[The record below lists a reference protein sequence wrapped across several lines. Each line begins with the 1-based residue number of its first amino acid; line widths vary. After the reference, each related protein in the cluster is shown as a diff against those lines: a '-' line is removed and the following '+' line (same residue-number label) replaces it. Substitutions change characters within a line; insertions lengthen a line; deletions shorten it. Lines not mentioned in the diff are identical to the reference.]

1 MSERLLAPDHAARQR
16 VIAERA
22 RNVLLDAGAGGGKT
36 SLLVAR
42 LLDLVVPSDSARPAL
57 AMERSAAVTFT
68 RRAAGELSTRIRES
82 LLALLAEEP
91 PETQRAAQARTA
103 LTALDTAA
111 IGTIHSVA
119 DRLLRRYPLEA
130 GLSPAYELCDDIT
143 PLVAETFADL
153 HDACESGTLARE
165 LPSDAFPP
173 SVLAETEAT
182 FRATFEAGFSL
193 DVADRT
199 QFNTE
204 PGLPDL
210 LAAWIQQRDRTP
222 ATVAVP
228 AFPRAAFAAL
238 CAQFQHSA
246 RAFGGASPGVR
257 WLHRMADL
265 LDDIGA
271 DADPVTL
278 YARLARPLGKPPKFQ
293 KAKHFDGAREPWDF
307 YNLYKG
313 GSQRPPKPGTTG
325 TTGTRG
331 KASEDSLRDRLM
343 APLEQQM
350 AIRLARARPVALAL
364 YEQVKARHRAAD
376 QVDLLI
382 KLRDVLRDHP
392 PVRLAMQG
400 LFDHIFVDEFQDTD
414 PLQAEILLFLSEDGA
429 RATQWQDIEAAPGRL
444 TLVGDPQQSVYRF
457 RRADLRVYD
466 TVREVLLRG
475 GCLRETLTANFRSDP
490 SLIAWCNARFADIF
504 GHADSGGVAHAPME
518 PGRSTAGGARG
529 ARVRILSLDIPAKES
544 VDITRAREAR
554 AIASHL
560 HELVE
565 GGACIIPDPRD
576 GAPRPLRYGDIAVLA
591 VTTTKLRLLLEA
603 FDDAGVPSVASGG
616 TLFAGDPLHR
626 RFVLALCALANPLDG
641 PAQASLALA
650 PFTAVSLEEWG
661 IHRTGGVAPGAVEAQ
676 ALIDDVRRRAQSQP
690 LGATLRA
697 LLEETAIE
705 RVVSRE
711 PNGAVR
717 LARLRDFA
725 LELEVRALRDGHDL
739 PTLAAAVREWADDPP
754 QVSPAPLPDSDA
766 VQVMSIHQAKG
777 LEWPVVVVWDSRHK
791 MDDTPRRVAW
801 RVTHDDRAW
810 AVAVGPL
817 KWEEPAGG
825 KILAYEKE
833 QDRAERR
840 RLLYVAVTRAREWLI
855 LTRGGAESDLK
866 FIPNYLLNASPP
878 GSIEDVVVTFA
889 TRTAPVAVTAD
900 GNGWHVARAA
910 WTAEASAAV
919 SAHDVPQA
927 VAAAA
932 GVSDI
937 ADATHRRHGAVFGT
951 TVHQALGL
959 LLAGRAPNAAA
970 AVAQAANIAGLQ
982 AALTGDAIADVT
994 RALATLR
1001 EAGYTELPAGQC
1013 RLEYALGGRD
1023 ANGAHLLHGFADLV
1037 ARTHTSVDILDFKT
1051 DAPPSANGASIT
1063 ASYPA
1068 YAAQVRLYAQLLRD
1082 SGVAGLL
1089 PIRAGLLFSADGSL
1103 HWVD

>member
-1 MSERLLAPDHAARQR
+1 MSGRPLAPDHAARER

-42 LLDLVVPSDSARPAL
+42 LLDLVAPADSALPAL
-57 AMERSAAVTFT
+57 ALDRIAAVTFT

-91 PETQRAAQARTA
+91 PETHRAAQARDA

-130 GLSPAYELCDDIT
+130 GLSPAYELRDDIA

-153 HDACESGTLARE
+153 HDACESGTLARV
-165 LPSDAFPP
+165 LPADAF
-173 SVLAETEAT
+173 SAAVLAEAEAT
-182 FRATFEAGFSL
+182 FRATFEAGLSL
-193 DVADRT
+193 DAADRT

-210 LAAWIQQRDRTP
+210 LEGWIQQRDREP

-228 AFPRAAFAAL
+228 PFPRAAFAAL
-238 CAQFQHSA
+238 CAQFQHSV
-246 RAFGGASPGVR
+246 RAFGGTAPGVR

-278 YARLARPLGKPPKFQ
+278 YARLAGTLGKPPKFQ
-293 KAKHFDGAREPWDF
+293 KAKHFDGARDPWDF
-307 YNLYKG
+307 YNRYKG
-313 GSQRPPKPGTTG
+313 GSTNTG
-325 TTGTRG
+325 KSG
-331 KASEDSLRDRLM
+331 KVSEESLRDRLM
-343 APLEQQM
+343 APLEQQLAM
-350 AIRLARARPVALAL
+350 RLARARPVALAL
-364 YEQVKARHRAAD
+364 YEQVKTRHRAAD

-382 KLRDVLRDHP
+382 KLRDVLRDYP
-392 PVRLAMQG
+392 RVRIAMQG

-429 RATQWQDIEAAPGRL
+429 RATRWQDIDVAAGRL
-444 TLVGDPQQSVYRF
+444 TLVGDPQQSIYRF

-466 TVREVLLRG
+466 TVRDTLLRG

-504 GHADSGGVAHAPME
+504 GHPDSGGVAHAAME
-518 PGRSTAGGARG
+518 PGRSGVGGALG
-529 ARVRILSLDIPAKES
+529 ARVRILSLDIPAKEP
-544 VDITRAREAR
+544 VDMTRAREAR
-554 AIASHL
+554 AMASHL
-560 HELVE
+560 RELVE

-576 GAPRPLRYGDIAVLA
+576 GTPRPLRYGDIAVLA

-603 FDDAGVPSVASGG
+603 FDDAAVPSAASGG

-661 IHRTGGVAPGAVEAQ
+661 IHRTGGVAPRAVEAQ
-676 ALIDDVRRRAQSQP
+676 ALIDDVRVRAQSQP

-697 LLEETAIE
+697 LLEETAVE

-739 PTLAAAVREWADDPP
+739 QTLAAAVREWADDPP

-777 LEWPVVVVWDSRHK
+777 LEWPVVALWDSRHK
-791 MDDTPRRVAW
+791 MDDIPRRVAW
-801 RVTHDDRAW
+801 RVTHDSRAW
-810 AVAVGPL
+810 ALSVGPL
-817 KWEEPAGG
+817 KWEEPADG

-866 FIPNYLLNASPP
+866 FIPNYLLNGSSP
-878 GSIEDVVVTFA
+878 GSIEDVVVTIGE
-889 TRTAPVAVTAD
+889 TSVAAAAAEA
-900 GNGWHVARAA
+900 GNGWHRA
-910 WTAEASAAV
+910 
-919 SAHDVPQA
+919 
-927 VAAAA
+927 
-932 GVSDI
+932 
-937 ADATHRRHGAVFGT
+937 
-951 TVHQALGL
+951 
-959 LLAGRAPNAAA
+959 
-970 AVAQAANIAGLQ
+970 
-982 AALTGDAIADVT
+982 
-994 RALATLR
+994 
-1001 EAGYTELPAGQC
+1001 
-1013 RLEYALGGRD
+1013 
-1023 ANGAHLLHGFADLV
+1023 
-1037 ARTHTSVDILDFKT
+1037 
-1051 DAPPSANGASIT
+1051 
-1063 ASYPA
+1063 
-1068 YAAQVRLYAQLLRD
+1068 
-1082 SGVAGLL
+1082 
-1089 PIRAGLLFSADGSL
+1089 
-1103 HWVD
+1103 